1 MIAEHTA
8 ILNRVSFCAQLPS
21 ATIAELAAIA
31 VPFDYPPETIVFLEG
46 DPIAA
51 MYIVARGQVKITR
64 IGANGREQ
72 VIEIALPGDHFNTIT
87 LFDDGP
93 CPAHAQTLTETSLL
107 MLPKEQ
113 LEGIIDKHPAL
124 ARALLKE
131 FAQRMRRLVSLIDDL
146 ALHSVQ
152 GRLARLILTTAAMG
166 DQGQTPPQLT
176 QAEMAARLGTVR
188 EVLGRSLKAFE
199 TAGLIHLEQGRIVVM
214 DRDGLERQAER

>member
-1 MIAEHTA
+1 MIVEHAA
-8 ILNRVSFCAQLPS
+8 ILKCVSFCAQIP
-21 ATIAELAAIA
+21 ATTITELAAIA
-31 VPFDYPPETIVFLEG
+31 VPFDYPPDTIVFLEG

-51 MYIVARGQVKITR
+51 MYIVARGQVKIAR

-72 VIEIALPGDHFNTIT
+72 VIEIAMPGDHFNTIT
-87 LFDDGP
+87 LFDEGP
-93 CPAHAQTLTETSLL
+93 CPALAQTLAETSLL

-113 LEGIIDKHPAL
+113 IEGIIDKHPAL

-152 GRLARLILTTAAMG
+152 GRLAQLILTMAAMG
-166 DQGQTPPQLT
+166 DQGQAAPQLT

-199 TAGLIHLEQGRIVVM
+199 AAGLIRLEQGRIVVV
-214 DRDGLERQAER
+214 DRNGLARQAER